1 MLFYFISKMM
11 NFKRLKRLY
20 WRSSISK
27 SAMIDAL
34 NELVITFHQRNLS
47 LKENNV
53 LEMSFESSFEK

>member
-20 WRSSISK
+20 GRSSISK

-47 LKENNV
+47 LKENYV

>member
-1 MLFYFISKMM
+1 MGDRVF
-11 NFKRLKRLY
+11 R
-20 WRSSISK
+20 K

-47 LKENNV
+47 LKENYV